1 MPRSVAP
8 ATVVGEVLP
17 TGEPEMTD
25 ETTRYPDSRPD
36 ETEMETDDGPAR
48 RGDGSRPEAGSDE
61 GEPNPLLRDGPDA
74 PDAADIE
81 DPSEQL

>member
-1 MPRSVAP
+1 
-8 ATVVGEVLP
+8 
-17 TGEPEMTD
+17 
-25 ETTRYPDSRPD
+25 
-36 ETEMETDDGPAR
+36 METDDGPAR

>member
-1 MPRSVAP
+1 M
-8 ATVVGEVLP
+8 GEVLP

-25 ETTRYPDSRPD
+25 DTTRYPDSRPD